1 MSMGGALLF
10 VLSLIGLG
18 GIGFLRMLIR
28 AVLWKIYH
36 HPFRQF
42 WPGLMRLGIAAAMF
56 IGLYLLVD
64 FEVPSYVAFR
74 YCEPSM
80 RRAAELIIARETAR
94 GSTDYV
100 KLPGQSFALY
110 RAFETGYDP
119 KNQVVYFYIEGSGF
133 GLFDKFGWAYSRTQP
148 GAGWPE
154 MGWRHYR
161 GDWYWGGG

>member
-1 MSMGGALLF
+1 WWTSRAS
-10 VLSLIGLG
+10 SLDWRIGYSATP
-18 GIGFLRMLIR
+18 RCSIR
-28 AVLWKIYH
+28 TEAAYLYDSLDANEAIQR
-36 HPFRQF
+36 F
-42 WPGLMRLGIAAAMF
+42 IA
-56 IGLYLLVD
+56 G
-64 FEVPSYVAFR
+64 
-74 YCEPSM
+74 
-80 RRAAELIIARETAR
+80 IIARETAR

-133 GLFDKFGWAYSRTQP
+133 GLFDKFGWAYSRTPP